1 MSLHDVINFEQYPI
15 HNLNTTAAKN
25 LIAICQAKMKS
36 DGSLLLEGFI
46 QQDVIQK
53 MCTEVTNLE
62 SHRRL
67 EIISVLKRDPWVNK
81 DLYQKNLRPDHPA
94 LFTMPQDVCAVAS
107 DLVPT
112 ESLLRRVY
120 DSDIVM
126 NFVAAV
132 VNQPKI
138 FQYGD
143 EFQALNVM
151 YMKDGGSRAWHYDG
165 SDYVVT
171 LMLQPSDVGG
181 EFEWAPFIR
190 GEQVGDENFEQVEQ
204 LFKGN
209 WETKKTRCNAG
220 ALAIFNGRRSLH
232 RVRSVYGKKV
242 RIQSVLSYAKTPNE
256 HSTPEKN
263 ITLYGK
269 RVEKIYEQRGIVLNR
284 NEKGDV
290 IVSSTPIEH
299 GPSVSR
305 KRVSSKS
312 KL

>member
-1 MSLHDVINFEQYPI
+1 MNEEGKFECKKCSFGRASTVVAR
-15 HNLNTTAAKN
+15 NNTCDLCK
-25 LIAICQAKMKS
+25 K
-36 DGSLLLEGFI
+36 G
-46 QQDVIQK
+46 
-53 MCTEVTNLE
+53 
-62 SHRRL
+62 
-67 EIISVLKRDPWVNK
+67 LK
-81 DLYQKNLRPDHPA
+81 
-94 LFTMPQDVCAVAS
+94 
-107 DLVPT
+107 
-112 ESLLRRVY
+112 
-120 DSDIVM
+120 
-126 NFVAAV
+126 
-132 VNQPKI
+132 QPK
-138 FQYGD
+138 Q
-143 EFQALNVM
+143 
-151 YMKDGGSRAWHYDG
+151 GSTECLVCIPG
-165 SDYVVT
+165 DYVVT

-284 NEKGDV
+284 NEKG
-290 IVSSTPIEH
+290 
-299 GPSVSR
+299 
-305 KRVSSKS
+305 
-312 KL
+312 